1 MENQKLIDLDKKVEE
16 LKNLIEKKA
25 IMEQWVEN
33 NSDIS
38 EIINYDIEKELSW
51 NIKLVKKMRLIYVI
65 SIFLVILTF
74 MFLYFTKDNKK
85 TEIIYKDKIIYQTW
99 ICDNSKNL
107 EKDKYIKLLEEKV
120 KKIEEKSKQLTQ
132 TQSLNPEKKELTITW
147 TTLSKTK
154 ELSTE
159 QRKIIEEKENKIVK
173 KTICTWE
180 DIISIDIHLR
190 ELPWKESNRLDI
202 LLKWETVTV
211 LNCWEDLNWERWLK
225 VKNNEWIEGWISFIG
240 LKNYIPNNL

>member
-25 IMEQWVEN
+25 ILEQWVEN
-33 NSDIS
+33 NSDIL

-74 MFLYFTKDNKK
+74 LFLYFTKDNKK

-99 ICDNSKNL
+99 ICDNSKSI
-107 EKDKYIKLLEEKV
+107 EKDKYIKSLEEKL

-132 TQSLNPEKKELTITW
+132 TQALNPEKKELTTSW
-147 TTLSKTK
+147 TILSKIK
-154 ELSTE
+154 ELSPE
-159 QRKIIEEKENKIVK
+159 QRKIIEEKEDKLVK
-173 KTICTWE
+173 KTKCSGE
-180 DIISIDIHLR
+180 DIISINIHLR

-202 LLKWETVTV
+202 LSVWETVTV